1 MKEILLTIKF
11 EQEHVKEL
19 IDYCGDIFDDNETE
33 LKKVNQ
39 LKRKYRDET
48 PIWWY
53 TYECFPYPMLSR
65 ALQMNDADIII
76 RMGFFIGRQRA
87 D

>member
-1 MKEILLTIKF
+1 MYTQIMKEILLTIKF

-33 LKKVNQ
+33 LKK
-39 LKRKYRDET
+39 
-48 PIWWY
+48 Y

-65 ALQMNDADIII
+65 AVQMSDAGIII
-76 RMGFFIGRQRA
+76 RMGLFIGRQRV